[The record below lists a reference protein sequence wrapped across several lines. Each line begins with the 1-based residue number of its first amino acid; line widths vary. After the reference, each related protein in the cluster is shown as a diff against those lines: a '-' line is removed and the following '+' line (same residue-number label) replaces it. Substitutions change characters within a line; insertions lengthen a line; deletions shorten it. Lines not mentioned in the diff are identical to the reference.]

1 MEPMLLNELFVDYDY
16 FQTMGI
22 ELIAGRNFS
31 IEHSSD
37 VRQAFIINEAAAKA
51 FRWTNPI
58 GKRIAVGHPGQTTE
72 VREGFVV
79 GVVKDFNTLSLHKK
93 IEPVILRLPWDS
105 WPGNSLNI
113 RVKNSLSE
121 TLPAI
126 KATYEKLM
134 PGMLAD
140 IRIVEDLHE
149 RQYQNE
155 DRAFTSLQVGTI
167 VIILISAFGIFSLS
181 LYVSVKRMKEFGIRK
196 VLGASL
202 GQIVW
207 LHVGYFLKIV
217 LIANLIA
224 LPLAYWLVEEWL
236 SDFAYRTNLSLL
248 IFFSVIGISC
258 LLVIISGG
266 YSALKA
272 GSLNP
277 VDVIKTQQ

>member
-1 MEPMLLNELFVDYDY
+1 
-16 FQTMGI
+16 
-22 ELIAGRNFS
+22 
-31 IEHSSD
+31 
-37 VRQAFIINEAAAKA
+37 
-51 FRWTNPI
+51 
-58 GKRIAVGHPGQTTE
+58 
-72 VREGFVV
+72 
-79 GVVKDFNTLSLHKK
+79 
-93 IEPVILRLPWDS
+93 
-105 WPGNSLNI
+105 
-113 RVKNSLSE
+113 
-121 TLPAI
+121 
-126 KATYEKLM
+126 M

-181 LYVSVKRMKEFGIRK
+181 LYMSVKRMKEFGIRK